1 MALLAHRKGLLDEL
15 GVLWRLVTRSTR
27 GRTAI
32 SLQISIV
39 SMIAVLL
46 GEIWQ
51 LPILSLIPITVGAL
65 WQANRLANMKI
76 AVTFLVFFTLVIGA
90 LYIGAVLTVN
100 NFFATLAVNLLFSFV
115 FFYLGTASSLGLIAV
130 VAGLVLSYLLLTL
143 DTIHD
148 GDTVMRFILYAWLVF
163 LLIGGLLAVVGSV
176 LAPSPRRVLMKQIA
190 ERLSLTAQFLAPEL
204 RNGKRQRGLTEAVMD
219 TVKEGV
225 SGMMVSLALM
235 GQEGRWAEEDINKL
249 RRAALH
255 SFAVLQL
262 AEQRFCR
269 GQTDGPWPER
279 KIMAELIEEMTACF
293 DLDRLPCEI
302 GTIHGLTDPTLLKML
317 ALLENFTE
325 PLAASELAP
334 PVKEGEEVPKPKKP
348 GFFKP
353 DAFTNAEHIRQA
365 IKGTV
370 SVFFAI
376 VTYKMLNWPGVHTCM
391 ITCFIVSMPTM
402 GAVMDKQILRIGGS
416 LLGCSLSM
424 FIITFLMPHMTNVAQ
439 LLLSVGAVVF
449 CGAWV
454 KAGDVRISYIGLQ
467 IMVGFLLC
475 DLTQP
480 APVTDLTVPRD
491 RVIGIL
497 IGLSI
502 SFAVHTLFWP
512 RSAAAGL
519 PEKLKQVDG
528 LLKRE
533 VDAVGV
539 ERSIL
544 QVAQVQEAVAGALQ
558 SLRYAMIEPSYIRPP
573 RRILLHYHLWLR
585 QARRRAGLKLLAGDA
600 GGIEGLIGLE
610 RILNVPAHEAASRG
624 GENK

>member
-1 MALLAHRKGLLDEL
+1 
-15 GVLWRLVTRSTR
+15 
-27 GRTAI
+27 
-32 SLQISIV
+32 
-39 SMIAVLL
+39 MIAVLL

-190 ERLSLTAQFLAPEL
+190 ERLSLTAQFLALEL

-334 PVKEGEEVPKPKKP
+334 PVKGVRRRLSLR
-348 GFFKP
+348 
-353 DAFTNAEHIRQA
+353 NL
-365 IKGTV
+365 V
-370 SVFFAI
+370 SSSP
-376 VTYKMLNWPGVHTCM
+376 MH
-391 ITCFIVSMPTM
+391 
-402 GAVMDKQILRIGGS
+402 LR
-416 LLGCSLSM
+416 M
-424 FIITFLMPHMTNVAQ
+424 
-439 LLLSVGAVVF
+439 
-449 CGAWV
+449 
-454 KAGDVRISYIGLQ
+454 
-467 IMVGFLLC
+467 
-475 DLTQP
+475 
-480 APVTDLTVPRD
+480 
-491 RVIGIL
+491 
-497 IGLSI
+497 LSI
-502 SFAVHTLFWP
+502 
-512 RSAAAGL
+512 
-519 PEKLKQVDG
+519 
-528 LLKRE
+528 
-533 VDAVGV
+533 
-539 ERSIL
+539 
-544 QVAQVQEAVAGALQ
+544 
-558 SLRYAMIEPSYIRPP
+558 
-573 RRILLHYHLWLR
+573 
-585 QARRRAGLKLLAGDA
+585 
-600 GGIEGLIGLE
+600 
-610 RILNVPAHEAASRG
+610 
-624 GENK
+624 